1 MKKKMNK
8 EKDRIDSLTSE
19 RNILNDNPEGL
30 FIFIWLLIFTLAAI
44 LLLIKLGMWV
54 F

>member
-1 MKKKMNK
+1 MNK

-30 FIFIWLLIFTLAAI
+30 LGLFIFIWLLIFTVGAI
-44 LLLIKLGMWV
+44 FLLIKLGMWV

>member
-1 MKKKMNK
+1 MNEEK
-8 EKDRIDSLTSE
+8 EKIDSLTSE

-30 FIFIWLLIFTLAAI
+30 LGLFIFIWLLIFTVGAI
-44 LLLIKLGMWV
+44 FLLIKLGMWV